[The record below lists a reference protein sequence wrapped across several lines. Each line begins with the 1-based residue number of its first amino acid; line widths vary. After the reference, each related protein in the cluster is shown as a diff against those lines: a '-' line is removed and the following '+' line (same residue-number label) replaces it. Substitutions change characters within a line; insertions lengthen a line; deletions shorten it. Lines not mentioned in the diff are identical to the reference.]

1 MNRTCGIRALFTCH
15 EATVQAQLALSIFV
29 ICRWSAMKIIRKSTK
44 LDNVCYD
51 IRGPVLDRAKQM
63 EDDGHKIIKL
73 NIGNLAVFGFDA
85 PEEIQQD
92 MIRNLPNS
100 AGYSDSKGIFG
111 ARKAV
116 MHYTQQ
122 QGVKGVTLED
132 IYLGNGAS
140 ELIVMATNAL
150 LDNGDELLLPAP
162 DYPLWT
168 AAVSL
173 SGAKP
178 VHYLCD
184 EANGWM
190 PDLADIRAKITPRT
204 KGIVVINPNNPTGVL
219 YSDELLI
226 GIIEIAREY
235 GLVLMA
241 DEVYDKVL
249 YEDVRHTAMA
259 SLSEDV
265 LTLTFNSLSKSY
277 RSCGYRAGWLVV
289 SGDKTVATDYIAG
302 LNMLSS
308 LKLCSNV
315 PGQWAIQ
322 TALGGYQSINDLVG
336 EGGRLRR
343 QRDLAYQLITAI
355 PGVTC
360 VKPVAA
366 LYMFPKLDPVMYPI
380 ANDQNF
386 IEELLR
392 ETRVLLVQG
401 TGFNWPQ
408 TDHFRIVFLPYE
420 DDLREAIERIA
431 KFLERYRQRYANS

>member
-1 MNRTCGIRALFTCH
+1 M
-15 EATVQAQLALSIFV
+15 
-29 ICRWSAMKIIRKSTK
+29 
-44 LDNVCYD
+44 
-51 IRGPVLDRAKQM
+51 DRARQM
-63 EDDGHKIIKL
+63 EEDGQKIIKL

-116 MHYTQQ
+116 MHETQR
-122 QGVKGVTLED
+122 QGIKGVGLED

-140 ELIVMATNAL
+140 ELIVMATNGL
-150 LDNGDELLLPAP
+150 LDDGDELLLPAP

-173 SGAKP
+173 SGGTP

-190 PDLADIRAKITPRT
+190 PDIEDIRKKITSHT

-219 YSDELLI
+219 YTNALLQQ
-226 GIIEIAREY
+226 IIDLAREH
-235 GLVLMA
+235 GLVIFA

-249 YEDVRHTAMA
+249 YDGVKHTPIA
-259 SLSEDV
+259 SLSNDV

-277 RSCGYRAGWLVV
+277 RSCGYRAGWLIV
-289 SGDKTVATDYIAG
+289 SGDKKPAADYIEG
-302 LNMLSS
+302 LNMLSNMR
-308 LKLCSNV
+308 LCANV

-336 EGGRLRR
+336 EGGRLRK
-343 QRDLAYQLITAI
+343 QRDLAYELITAI

-360 VKPVAA
+360 VKPHAA
-366 LYMFPKLDPVMYPI
+366 LYLFPRLDPKVYPI
-380 ANDQNF
+380 KDDQQF
-386 IEELLR
+386 FLEMLQ
-392 ETRVLLVQG
+392 ETKVMLVQG
-401 TGFNWPQ
+401 TGFNWPNP
-408 TDHFRIVFLPYE
+408 DHFRVVFLPHE
-420 DDLREAIERIA
+420 DELREAIARMA
-431 KFLERYRQRYANS
+431 KFLENYRNNRAA